1 MRPMQ
6 EQTERQIAHLAMI
19 QAVISRMASSSFTL
33 KTLAVTL
40 SAGII
45 ALVGSVQKPSPLYAI
60 AAMVAVAVF
69 AWMDSRYLRLESLY
83 RALYEDVRFG
93 REVSAFDMNVD
104 RYLTTVKSLPRV
116 ALSWS
121 INAIYSVLFVV
132 LLIVAIGIWR
142 AS

>member
-1 MRPMQ
+1 MQ